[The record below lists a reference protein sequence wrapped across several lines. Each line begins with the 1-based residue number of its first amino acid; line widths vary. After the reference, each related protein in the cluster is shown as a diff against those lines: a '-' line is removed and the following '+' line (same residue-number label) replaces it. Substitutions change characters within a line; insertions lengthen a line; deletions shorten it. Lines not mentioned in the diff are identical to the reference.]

1 MSDRLNATN
10 SLPGS
15 VFFSGLDNPRGL
27 KFGPDGFLYVAEA
40 GLGGTTL
47 KTTAENCEQV
57 PPPIGLY
64 TAGPYSARISRIAP
78 DGSQRTNIV
87 QGLPSSQTSATSGG
101 LVSGVADIAFVNDTL
116 YALYSTWRGA
126 AGIGAIIDAL
136 ILESLLFSPLIAGLG
151 AS

>member
-57 PPPIGLY
+57 PPPIGPY
-64 TAGPYSARISRIAP
+64 TAGPYSARISRI
-78 DGSQRTNIV
+78 
-87 QGLPSSQTSATSGG
+87 
-101 LVSGVADIAFVNDTL
+101 
-116 YALYSTWRGA
+116 
-126 AGIGAIIDAL
+126 
-136 ILESLLFSPLIAGLG
+136 PLTPANGRI
-151 AS
+151 